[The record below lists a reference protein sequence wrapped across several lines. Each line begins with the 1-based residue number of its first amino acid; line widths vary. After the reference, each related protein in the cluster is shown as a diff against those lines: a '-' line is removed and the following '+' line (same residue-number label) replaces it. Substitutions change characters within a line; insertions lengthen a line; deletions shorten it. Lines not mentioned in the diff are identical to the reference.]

1 MFVIKPDDCRLPIKV
16 WLPSEESAEAE
27 CLEQAKNLA
36 RLPFAFRH
44 IALMPDTHLGFGMPV
59 GGVLAT
65 EKVIIP
71 NAVGVDIGC
80 GMCFVPTDLPAAFLT
95 DTLTPSGSLL
105 QNIVGDIMRNVPTGF
120 GKHREPQKSA
130 VLDAERNSGRGSYAP
145 VFNEIENA
153 YLQVG
158 TLGGGNH
165 FIEVQADED
174 GKVGLMV
181 HTGSRHLGFV
191 IANYWNKV
199 AEELNAKWYSSV
211 TKDMKLAFLPADSN
225 EGEAY
230 IDCMNLALRFSEENR
245 DTIMRVVMDTLRTHM
260 DRQGCAVGFGEII
273 NAHHNYATLEH
284 HFGKNVWV
292 HRKGAI
298 SARPDE
304 AGIIPGAMGSN
315 SFIVRGMGNPDSFTS
330 SSHGAGRLFSRTQ
343 ARREIS
349 VQRVMEDLNAQGV
362 VLGMRNKSDCAD
374 EARWAYKDI
383 AEVIANETDLTI
395 PVKTL
400 RTLGVVK
407 GGKD

>member
-1 MFVIKPDDCRLPIKV
+1 MFVISPDDMRLPIKV
-16 WLPSEESAEAE
+16 WLRDESQLEPQ
-27 CLEQAKNLA
+27 CLEQAVNLA
-36 RLPFAFRH
+36 RLPFAFKH
-44 IALMPDTHLGFGMPV
+44 IALMPDTHMGFGMPV

-65 EKVIIP
+65 QRVIVP

-95 DTLTPSGSLL
+95 DTQTANGTLL
-105 QNIVGDIMRNVPTGF
+105 QDIIGNIMREVPTGF
-120 GKHREPQKSA
+120 AKHKSVQVSH
-130 VLDAERNSGRGSYAP
+130 VLDSPSNPDLPAKIKGEL
-145 VFNEIENA
+145 ENA

-165 FIEVQADED
+165 FIEAQADED

-181 HTGSRHLGFV
+181 HTGSRHLGFA
-191 IANYWNKV
+191 IANHFNKI
-199 AEELNAKWYSSV
+199 AEELNAKWHSTV
-211 TKDMKLAFLPADSN
+211 TKDVGLAFLPTDTL
-225 EGEAY
+225 EGQAY
-230 IDCMNLALRFSEENR
+230 IECMELALRFSMENR
-245 DTIMRVVMDTLRTHM
+245 MAIMRKVGV
-260 DRQGCAVGFGEII
+260 AVKEAAERHGAQVEFGQVI

-298 SARPDE
+298 SAKPDE
-304 AGIIPGAMGSN
+304 PGIIPGAMGST
-315 SFIVRGMGNPDSFTS
+315 SYIVRGLGNPESFMS

-343 ARREIS
+343 AKREIS
-349 VQRVMEDLNAQGV
+349 VDRVINDLNAQGV
-362 VLGMRNKSDCAD
+362 VLGMRNRGECAD

-383 AEVIANETDLTI
+383 AEVIANETDLTV

-407 GGKD
+407 GSGRD